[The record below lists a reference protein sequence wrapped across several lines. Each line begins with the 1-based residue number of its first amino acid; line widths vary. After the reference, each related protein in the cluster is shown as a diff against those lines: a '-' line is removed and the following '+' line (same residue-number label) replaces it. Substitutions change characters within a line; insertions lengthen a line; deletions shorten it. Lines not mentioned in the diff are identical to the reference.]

1 MAKTVKK
8 TSIWDGL
15 EPTTDTHD
23 DVYTHTPT
31 PTPKKKVPPKK
42 IKKDCRIQILTYG
55 DLVSELDDYAA
66 SQGIS
71 RAEAFEKAVRFFLD
85 SNA

>member
-1 MAKTVKK
+1 MAKSVKK

-15 EPTTDTHD
+15 EPTADTHN
-23 DVYTHTPT
+23 DVYEHTPT
-31 PTPKKKVPPKK
+31 PKVKVPPKK

-55 DLVSELDDYAA
+55 DLVRELDDYAV

-71 RAEAFEKAVRFFLD
+71 RAEAFEKAVRYFLD
-85 SNA
+85 DNA

>member
-1 MAKTVKK
+1 MAKIVKK

-23 DVYTHTPT
+23 DVYTHT

-55 DLVSELDDYAA
+55 DLVAELDDYAA
-66 SQGIS
+66 SHGIS

-85 SNA
+85 EQA